1 MKIRLEIKILKNMP
15 IIYWLL
21 LLFVPVE
28 AISGMMA
35 NFSMGTI
42 NIIGYSYRGIIIIYY
57 LRKFLKRTYV
67 KFALMTALVLF
78 GVICNGIIRQYGDF
92 SGDILM
98 FIRLLYFESLCLGI
112 ADDVLIGRL
121 NIDNIEDILNKSA
134 YIIIGIYALSIAF
147 GSGLTSYADSGAGYK
162 AFFNSINSLTCVL
175 IVLSCFQLYLFL
187 ENNKK
192 IHIALYLVLTSFLFL
207 LGSKSGIFF
216 WGIYL
221 LFSLWPQLSM
231 KYIKRI
237 AFIIIFIP
245 IGAYVF
251 LNKFSTQF
259 QDIIQRLMYFQST
272 SKNNLQFLLS
282 GRNSLFVYA
291 LNEFNQN
298 LHIFDIVFGKGAS
311 NMQMLI
317 GHISNWGMLKNVE
330 MDIFDIFFFYGV
342 LGVMITYWLVVY
354 FYKNSFKRG
363 FDGKK
368 VLFWICIVFSILGG
382 HIFMDSFGSTILSLI
397 VGLNLNVNLERQY
410 KSERYSGK

>member
-298 LHIFDIVFGKGAS
+298 LHIFDIAF
-311 NMQMLI
+311 
-317 GHISNWGMLKNVE
+317 
-330 MDIFDIFFFYGV
+330 
-342 LGVMITYWLVVY
+342 GVMGIGVCL
-354 FYKNSFKRG
+354 K
-363 FDGKK
+363 
-368 VLFWICIVFSILGG
+368 
-382 HIFMDSFGSTILSLI
+382 
-397 VGLNLNVNLERQY
+397 
-410 KSERYSGK
+410 